1 MGLKQRFEDKTALVD
16 ALSSQRVVLG
26 DRLLAE
32 ELAANGVLEEF
43 AAGQY
48 LIRQGGPERDVY
60 FILAGKVQVVVH
72 GVRLYP
78 REAGNTVGEMSAVNP
93 AVGRAATIEASEET
107 VAWRVDHAHL
117 AVVADRHPILWK
129 RIAIELAGRLEQRNK
144 FINRTN
150 DIPRVFAI
158 CSAEA
163 LDIAKAIRVGLE
175 HVAQVV
181 IWSDENIFPPGGYAI
196 EALEEQVNLADF
208 GIALAEPDDLV
219 LSRDRQSATPRD
231 NVLFELGF
239 FMSRLGRSRTLLLV
253 PRNEEVKLP
262 SDFKGLTPIFYQK
275 GRKVADLSVAM
286 GPCIDRIN
294 GLVKQ
299 LGVRSS
305 IAPVR

>member
-1 MGLKQRFEDKTALVD
+1 MGLKQRFEDGTALVD
-16 ALSSQRVVLG
+16 ALITQRVVLG
-26 DRLLAE
+26 DRSLAE
-32 ELAANGVLEEF
+32 DLAANGTLEEF
-43 AAGQY
+43 AAGQN
-48 LIRQGGPERDVY
+48 LILQGGPERDMY

-117 AVVADRHPILWK
+117 AVVGDKHPMLWK

-150 DIPRVFAI
+150 DIPRLFAI

-275 GRKVADLSVAM
+275 SRKAADLSIAL
-286 GPCIDRIN
+286 GPCIDRIT

-305 IAPVR
+305 LATVR